1 MFKLKKKHLII
12 LGFLFIAFM
21 LIGMNKVEATSV
33 TVTTY
38 DELKEAVN
46 GHNDN
51 ITDTSITEVK
61 LGADIAIPA
70 SSGMAI
76 LVVND
81 FTFDLNGH
89 TLDITNDNSSMV
101 IYYGSNNIENF
112 TSGSLTITDT
122 SESQTGTIKLGIK
135 PIGVIQQNVSNTG
148 MHYKLT
154 IDGGKFYGKSGAY
167 NRFFEFNT
175 DNSYYWKDKLI
186 TFDFKITKGYFEHVS
201 TNMSSI
207 ILANDMKL
215 NNITF
220 NMSFDNL
227 TFKSGG
233 NRLIASNESYSID
246 DVVPEDTN
254 FYIFNSSED
263 KQVLIAERSTSVQA
277 EVPSSLWYEVDG
289 YTDTSY
295 AGIKLVKKDGF
306 DVTAPTFDSVNYDY
320 TSVSAKGISIYNRG
334 TTDLQVKSVTVDEPS
349 KFTVIGTTQPTIA
362 SKATDNTSF
371 TIKPVDGLEAGTYTA
386 TITVTDMSDKAY
398 TATVTLNVGAK
409 NLPALGISIEGTISY
424 GEEYTP
430 TIVGAP
436 ELGVGDYEFKYAKK
450 VGESYQDVDEK
461 PTSIGSYKVTIN
473 VTNRNYSASGVSVF
487 YDIVAKTIT
496 PTVDTIADQTY
507 TGSEIKPTVVV
518 KDGATT
524 LIEGTDYE
532 VTYSNNINV
541 GTATATIS
549 EVSNGNYTFSDKDV
563 NFTIIKKQLEK
574 VTLRTDELV
583 YNGLGSFPAMDN
595 LDSNLQELSGTL
607 GATDVGNYVT
617 YVVLKDSA
625 NYEWVDGTTGNL
637 TLNWKIIQ
645 ATITDASVTLPQE
658 SYKITGS
665 EIKPEPTVVVN
676 GRTLVKD
683 TDYTVTYTNNT
694 NLGIATVT
702 VTGKGN
708 YQGTGNKNFTIV
720 AKDPQTITFTNST
733 VNKTYGDSN
742 FTITANHT
750 VGTGT
755 VTYSSSDTDV
765 AEVNSTTGLVTIKKV
780 GTTTI
785 TATANENA
793 DYAEAAVSY
802 DLTVDKKEISY
813 TATVKDK
820 TYNGN
825 VTAEVENV
833 TFTGLVGT
841 ETLTKDTDY
850 TVSATFVD
858 SNIGTN
864 KNVNVTLTL
873 KETTKTANYK
883 LTGTSYVAIA
893 NITGKEIQDTDVT
906 LGTTTYTYD
915 GTAKEPSVTVKVDEN
930 TLTKGTDYE
939 VVYTNNVN
947 AGTGKAKII
956 GMGNYSGTVNKDF
969 VISPKSITPTIEDI
983 SAVTYNGEAQK
994 PELVVKDGTTV
1005 LIKDTDYT
1013 VSYSNNIN
1021 AGTATATI
1029 SKVAN
1034 SNYTF
1039 SDANKAF
1046 TINKYELQATNISLQ
1061 YTTVR
1066 YDGNPKTP
1074 TVTVKVN
1081 GNTLASGTDYE
1092 VGYSNNTSIGTA
1104 TVTVT
1109 GKGNYEGT
1117 PTKNFEIKNKDVLTI
1132 SGIENQQVTYTGN
1145 PVSLV
1150 GTLTVSNGIAPSAL
1164 TEKWYNSSDAE
1175 ISKPTNVGL
1184 YKVVYSYEDDDYVGS
1199 KTVNVEITKKVSVAP
1214 TVTNKKGT
1222 AGDTLSTVSLP
1233 TNAEWVSS
1241 DEVITVGDNNY
1252 QAKYTENGDT
1262 TNYTT
1267 VTFNVNVYGLSKV
1280 NITTNVTNIIGGTI
1294 SEGKVDALEGTKYT
1308 VTFTPNAG
1316 YEIDNVKV
1324 NGTLKT
1330 VRNNKLE
1337 LTVGNQDINVVVTYK
1352 KIQYKITINDVEN
1365 ATITPNG
1372 MILVDYNSNKEFVI
1386 TPNAGYKLTSVKVN
1400 GVEKLASI
1408 VDDKLV
1414 LENILS
1420 DAKIVVTVEK
1430 ITYKV
1435 VEGAGQTYTITK
1447 DGEATF
1453 KINGEFSL
1461 FDKVYVDGNLVAEEN
1476 YTAKSG
1482 STIITFK
1489 PDYMNSLTEG
1499 NHTLKVTYTDGG
1511 DATTT
1516 FTIAKVAEENN
1527 GTADKAENTTNNPKT
1542 SDNIVTFVAMFIV
1555 SVLGIAITVKYNKNK
1570 VAKKH

>member
-1 MFKLKKKHLII
+1 MELI
-12 LGFLFIAFM
+12 
-21 LIGMNKVEATSV
+21 
-33 TVTTY
+33 
-38 DELKEAVN
+38 
-46 GHNDN
+46 
-51 ITDTSITEVK
+51 
-61 LGADIAIPA
+61 
-70 SSGMAI
+70 
-76 LVVND
+76 
-81 FTFDLNGH
+81 
-89 TLDITNDNSSMV
+89 
-101 IYYGSNNIENF
+101 
-112 TSGSLTITDT
+112 
-122 SESQTGTIKLGIK
+122 
-135 PIGVIQQNVSNTG
+135 
-148 MHYKLT
+148 
-154 IDGGKFYGKSGAY
+154 
-167 NRFFEFNT
+167 
-175 DNSYYWKDKLI
+175 
-186 TFDFKITKGYFEHVS
+186 
-201 TNMSSI
+201 
-207 ILANDMKL
+207 
-215 NNITF
+215 
-220 NMSFDNL
+220 
-227 TFKSGG
+227 
-233 NRLIASNESYSID
+233 
-246 DVVPEDTN
+246 
-254 FYIFNSSED
+254 
-263 KQVLIAERSTSVQA
+263 
-277 EVPSSLWYEVDG
+277 
-289 YTDTSY
+289 
-295 AGIKLVKKDGF
+295 
-306 DVTAPTFDSVNYDY
+306 
-320 TSVSAKGISIYNRG
+320 
-334 TTDLQVKSVTVDEPS
+334 
-349 KFTVIGTTQPTIA
+349 
-362 SKATDNTSF
+362 
-371 TIKPVDGLEAGTYTA
+371 
-386 TITVTDMSDKAY
+386 
-398 TATVTLNVGAK
+398 
-409 NLPALGISIEGTISY
+409 
-424 GEEYTP
+424 
-430 TIVGAP
+430 
-436 ELGVGDYEFKYAKK
+436 
-450 VGESYQDVDEK
+450 
-461 PTSIGSYKVTIN
+461 
-473 VTNRNYSASGVSVF
+473 
-487 YDIVAKTIT
+487 
-496 PTVDTIADQTY
+496 
-507 TGSEIKPTVVV
+507 
-518 KDGATT
+518 
-524 LIEGTDYE
+524 
-532 VTYSNNINV
+532 
-541 GTATATIS
+541 
-549 EVSNGNYTFSDKDV
+549 
-563 NFTIIKKQLEK
+563 
-574 VTLRTDELV
+574 
-583 YNGLGSFPAMDN
+583 
-595 LDSNLQELSGTL
+595 
-607 GATDVGNYVT
+607 
-617 YVVLKDSA
+617 
-625 NYEWVDGTTGNL
+625 
-637 TLNWKIIQ
+637 
-645 ATITDASVTLPQE
+645 
-658 SYKITGS
+658 
-665 EIKPEPTVVVN
+665 
-676 GRTLVKD
+676 
-683 TDYTVTYTNNT
+683 
-694 NLGIATVT
+694 
-702 VTGKGN
+702 
-708 YQGTGNKNFTIV
+708 
-720 AKDPQTITFTNST
+720 
-733 VNKTYGDSN
+733 
-742 FTITANHT
+742 
-750 VGTGT
+750 
-755 VTYSSSDTDV
+755 
-765 AEVNSTTGLVTIKKV
+765 
-780 GTTTI
+780 
-785 TATANENA
+785 
-793 DYAEAAVSY
+793 
-802 DLTVDKKEISY
+802 
-813 TATVKDK
+813 
-820 TYNGN
+820 
-825 VTAEVENV
+825 
-833 TFTGLVGT
+833 
-841 ETLTKDTDY
+841 
-850 TVSATFVD
+850 
-858 SNIGTN
+858 

>member
-755 VTYSSSDTDV
+755 VTYTSSNTDV

-883 LTGTSYVAIA
+883 LTGTSYVATASIK
-893 NITGKEIQDTDVT
+893 GKEIQDTDVT

-915 GTAKEPSVTVKVDEN
+915 GTAKEPSVTVKVDGN

-939 VVYTNNVN
+939 VIYTNNVN
-947 AGTGKAKII
+947 AGTGKAKVT
-956 GMGNYSGTVNKDF
+956 GMGNYSGIVNKDF
-969 VISPKSITPTIEDI
+969 VISQKSITPTIEDI

-1214 TVTNKKGT
+1214 TVTDKKGT
-1222 AGDTLSTVSLP
+1222 VGEALSTISLP
-1233 TNAEWVSS
+1233 TNAEWVSP

-1252 QAKYTENGDT
+1252 QAKYTKNGDT

-1294 SEGKVDALEGTKYT
+1294 SEGKVDGLEGTKYT

-1324 NGTLKT
+1324 NGTVKT
-1330 VRNNKLE
+1330 VSNNKLE

-1386 TPNAGYKLTSVKVN
+1386 TANAGYKLTSVKVN

-1420 DAKIVVTVEK
+1420 DAEIVVTVEK

-1447 DGEATF
+1447 DGSATF

-1489 PDYMNSLTEG
+1489 PDYMNSLAEG
-1499 NHTLKVTYTDGG
+1499 KHTLKVTYTDGG

>member
-21 LIGMNKVEATSV
+21 LIGVNKVEATSV

-46 GHNDN
+46 GHNDG

-70 SSGMAI
+70 SAGMGI
-76 LVVND
+76 YVVND
-81 FTFDLNGH
+81 FTFDLNGY
-89 TLDITNDNSSMV
+89 TLDITNDNTSMQIV
-101 IYYGSNNIENF
+101 YGSNGVEDFI
-112 TSGSLTITDT
+112 SGSLTITDT
-122 SESQTGTIKLGIK
+122 STSQTGTIKLGIK
-135 PIGVIQQNVSNTG
+135 PIFVYQNNTSNTG
-148 MHYKLT
+148 MHYNLT
-154 IDGGKFYGKSGAY
+154 IDGGKFYGISGAY
-167 NRFFEFNT
+167 NSFFEFNT
-175 DNSYYWKDKLI
+175 SNSYYWKDKLI

-306 DVTAPTFDSVNYDY
+306 DVTAPTFDSVKYGY

-334 TTDLQVKSVTVDEPS
+334 TSDLQVKSVTVDEPS

-409 NLPALGISIEGTISY
+409 NLPDLGISIEGTISY

-496 PTVDTIADQTY
+496 PTVYTIADQTY

-549 EVSNGNYTFSDKDV
+549 EVTNGNYTFTNKPV
-563 NFTIIKKQLEK
+563 TFNIIK
-574 VTLRTDELV
+574 
-583 YNGLGSFPAMDN
+583 
-595 LDSNLQELSGTL
+595 
-607 GATDVGNYVT
+607 
-617 YVVLKDSA
+617 
-625 NYEWVDGTTGNL
+625 
-637 TLNWKIIQ
+637 
-645 ATITDASVTLPQE
+645 ATIGNENVTLPQE

-793 DYAEAAVSY
+793 DYAEAAASY

-930 TLTKGTDYE
+930 ILTKGTDYE

-1233 TNAEWVSS
+1233 TNAEWVSP

-1252 QAKYTENGDT
+1252 QAKYTKNGDT

-1386 TPNAGYKLTSVKVN
+1386 TANAGYKLTSVKVN

-1420 DAKIVVTVEK
+1420 DAEIVVTVEK

-1447 DGEATF
+1447 DGSATF

-1489 PDYMNSLTEG
+1489 PDYMNSLAEG
-1499 NHTLKVTYTDGG
+1499 KHTLKVTYTDGG